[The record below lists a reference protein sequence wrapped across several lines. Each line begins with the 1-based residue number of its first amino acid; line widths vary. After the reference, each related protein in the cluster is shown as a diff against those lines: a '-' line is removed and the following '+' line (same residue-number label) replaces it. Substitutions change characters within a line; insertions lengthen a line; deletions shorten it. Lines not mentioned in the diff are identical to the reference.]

1 MVYFKKIRFIS
12 KSASASIRSLSL
24 LKFFSLDL
32 IHPSVQEYAE
42 KYSSPEDALLKEVND
57 FTMQHH
63 AESQM
68 LSGHLQGK
76 VLEMISCMI
85 QPRRIL
91 EIGTFT
97 GYSGLCLAKGLTTDG
112 QLHTI
117 ELREADASKAK
128 SFFHRSSYADQIILH
143 TGNAL
148 DIIPGLDETWD
159 LVFIDADK
167 PAYIGYF
174 NLVLPRLRKNGF
186 ILADNIFFHGQ
197 VLEADVKGKSA
208 KGIQAFNEFIRERN
222 DIEKCVLTIR
232 DGLYLIRKL

>member
-1 MVYFKKIRFIS
+1 ME
-12 KSASASIRSLSL
+12 
-24 LKFFSLDL
+24 L
-32 IHPSVQEYAE
+32 IHPSAEAYAE
-42 KYSSPEDALLKEVND
+42 KISSPEDTLLKEVND

-85 QPRRIL
+85 KPRRIL

-97 GYSGLCLAKGLTTDG
+97 GYSALCLAKGLTEDG
-112 QLHTI
+112 QLHTL
-117 ELREADASKAK
+117 ELREADSALSRAYFDRSVYAS
-128 SFFHRSSYADQIILH
+128 QILSH

-148 DIIPGLDETWD
+148 EIIPKLEETWD

-167 PAYIGYF
+167 PAYIQYF

-197 VLEADVKGKSA
+197 VLEEEVKGKSA
-208 KGIQAFNEFIRERN
+208 KGIKAFNDFIKERT
-222 DIEKCVLTIR
+222 DVEKVVLTIR
-232 DGLYLIRKL
+232 DGLLLIRKL

>member
-1 MVYFKKIRFIS
+1 MPKNI
-12 KSASASIRSLSL
+12 
-24 LKFFSLDL
+24 
-32 IHPSVQEYAE
+32 
-42 KYSSPEDALLKEVND
+42 SSPEDALLKEVND

-63 AESQM
+63 SESIM

-85 QPRRIL
+85 KPRRIL

-97 GYSGLCLAKGLTTDG
+97 GYSGLCLAKGLTDDG

-117 ELREADASKAK
+117 ELREADSAKARH
-128 SFFHRSSYADQIILH
+128 FFDRSSYANKILSH

-148 DIIPGLDETWD
+148 DIIPKLDETWD

-167 PAYIGYF
+167 PSYIEYF

-197 VLEADVKGKSA
+197 VLNDEVKGKSA
-208 KGIQAFNEFIRERN
+208 KGIKAFNEFIRERT
-222 DIEKCVLTIR
+222 DIEKVVLTIR
-232 DGLYLIRKL
+232 DGLLLIRKL